1 MKRIAEELYRKL
13 LARWN
18 AQDAAGF
25 AALFIEDAH
34 VVGFDGSM
42 MFGRQAIESTLA
54 QIFAEHPTATY
65 VAKVRQIH
73 CIGADAAM
81 LTAVAGMIPPDGRDL
96 NPNVNAIQSLVAV
109 RDGHDW
115 RIALFQ
121 NTPAAFHGRPEES
134 AKLTAELKALA
145 EGR

>member
-1 MKRIAEELYRKL
+1 MKTITEKLYREL

-42 MFGRQAIESTLA
+42 MFGRKTVESTLA
-54 QIFAEHPTATY
+54 KIFAEHPTATY
-65 VAKVRQIH
+65 VAKIRQLH
-73 CIGADAAM
+73 CLGPDAVM
-81 LTAVAGMIPPDGRDL
+81 LTAVAGMIPPNGRDL

-134 AKLTAELKALA
+134 AKLTEELRSLI
-145 EGR
+145 R

>member
-1 MKRIAEELYRKL
+1 MKIAEELYRNL
-13 LARWN
+13 LDRWN

-25 AALFIEDAH
+25 AALFIDDAH

-42 MFGRQAIESTLA
+42 MFGRQEIESTLA
-54 QIFAEHPTATY
+54 GIFAEHPTATY
-65 VAKVRQIH
+65 VAKIRQLR
-73 CIGADAAM
+73 CIGPDAIL
-81 LTAVAGMIPPDGRDL
+81 LTAVAGMIPPDGREL
-96 NPNVNAIQSLVAV
+96 NPKVNAIQSLVAV
-109 RDGHDW
+109 RAGYDW

-145 EGR
+145 ESR